1 VSDYPYL
8 RAALLTVVIGVA
20 ALSGAGYAVAQ
31 VVDMELGEAGAAV
44 TVGYVVGGAVAV
56 LGTWLQPKGD
66 R

>member
-31 VVDMELGEAGAAV
+31 VVGMELGEAWAAV
-44 TVGYVVGGAVAV
+44 TVGYVVGGAVAA
-56 LGTWLQPKGD
+56 LGTWLQP